1 MTLSTVGEKKVD
13 RHTQVLVIGGGP
25 AGSTAATLLAREG
38 VDVTLVERKT
48 FPRYHIGESLSPS
61 CLPILDLL
69 GARQK
74 VADHGFQVKRG
85 IYFDWGGEEWS
96 LSFGEFYGSPL
107 HSYQVLRAE
116 FDHLLLTNAEK
127 QGVHVLQGANV
138 EDILFDDLRP
148 IGATISPAGNSRQS
162 ELIKFDFLVDASG
175 RAGMLATHHLRTR
188 RYHEAFRNIALWN
201 YWSGTKSLPS
211 GPEGAIAVCSI
222 PDGWIW
228 GIPLHDGTMSL
239 GLVTDTDTFTRK
251 KRQGAT
257 PDQIY
262 SDGIAQN
269 STIATL
275 IESAEPIS
283 TLRIERDFSYTSD
296 QFSGPGYFLCGDA
309 ACFLDPLLSTGVH
322 LAMFS
327 AMVAA
332 ASIASVIRS
341 EVSEDE
347 AMTLYEDTYRQAY
360 LRLFALVSSTY
371 QQHSGKESYFREAQQ
386 LTLHDIAGP
395 DLKQAFLNIVSGVE
409 DLHDSGAILDSVMG
423 HMTKISSL
431 QKTLAPHA
439 ETADSM
445 LPAEEQERE
454 AAKKRFISL
463 ATGRFPLSPQE
474 AVRGLYVTFQP
485 RLGLVRT
492 HVDHASDADSQTRI
506 GE

>member
-1 MTLSTVGEKKVD
+1 ME

-38 VDVTLVERKT
+38 VDVTLVERKA

-74 VADHGFQVKRG
+74 VADHGFQIKRG

-96 LSFGEFYGSPL
+96 LTFQEFYGNPL

-116 FDHLLLTNAEK
+116 FDNLLLANAES
-127 QGVHVLQGANV
+127 QGVHVLQGAV
-138 EDILFDDLRP
+138 EDILFDGPRP
-148 IGATISPAGNSRQS
+148 IGATISPAGNGRQS
-162 ELIKFDFLVDASG
+162 EQVRFDFLVDASG
-175 RAGMLATHHLRTR
+175 RSGMLATHYLRTR

-201 YWSGTKSLPS
+201 YWSGTKSLLS

-239 GLVTDTDTFTRK
+239 GLVTDTDTFARK
-251 KRQGAT
+251 KRQGAS
-257 PDQIY
+257 PAQIY

-360 LRLFALVSSTY
+360 LRLFALVSATY

-395 DLKQAFLNIVSGVE
+395 DFKQAFVNIGSGVE
-409 DLHDSGAILDSVMG
+409 DLHDSGAIRDSVMG
-423 HMTKISSL
+423 GMTNIFRL
-431 QKTLAPHA
+431 QKKLGQPTEAV
-439 ETADSM
+439 DSM
-445 LPAEEQERE
+445 LPAEQQER
-454 AAKKRFISL
+454 AAARARFVSL

-485 RLGLVRT
+485 RLGLVRAN
-492 HVDHASDADSQTRI
+492 VDHASDADSQTRI

>member
-1 MTLSTVGEKKVD
+1 MD

-25 AGSTAATLLAREG
+25 AGSTAATLLARDG
-38 VDVTLVERKT
+38 VDVTLVERKA

-69 GARQK
+69 DVRQK
-74 VADHGFQVKRG
+74 VSDHGFQIKRG

-96 LSFGEFYGSPL
+96 LYFGDFYGSSL

-116 FDHLLLTNAEK
+116 FDHLLLTNAER
-127 QGVHVLQGANV
+127 QGVRVLQGASV
-138 EDILFDDLRP
+138 EDLLFDDLRP
-148 IGATISPAGNSRQS
+148 IGATISTVGESCHS
-162 ELIKFDFLVDASG
+162 ERVGFDFLVDASG
-175 RAGMLATHHLRTR
+175 RAGLLATHYLKTR

-201 YWSGTKSLPS
+201 YWSGAKSLPS

-228 GIPLHDGTMSL
+228 GIPLHDGTMSI

-251 KRQGAT
+251 KREGAS
-257 PDQIY
+257 PAQIY

-269 STIATL
+269 STIAALMT
-275 IESAEPIS
+275 SAEPVS

-296 QFSGPGYFLCGDA
+296 QFSGSGYFLCGDA

-327 AMVAA
+327 ALVAA
-332 ASIASVIRS
+332 ASIASVIRG
-341 EVSEDE
+341 EVAEHE
-347 AMTLYEDTYRQAY
+347 AAALYEDTYRQAY
-360 LRLFALVSSTY
+360 LRLFALVSATY

-386 LTLHDIAGP
+386 LTLHDIADW

-409 DLHDSGAILDSVMG
+409 DLHDSGVILDFVMG
-423 HMTKISSL
+423 DMTKSL
-431 QKTLAPHA
+431 SLGKEFFRNTGVNSTLP
-439 ETADSM
+439 
-445 LPAEEQERE
+445 EEQELE
-454 AAKKRFISL
+454 AAKARFVSL
-463 ATGRFPLSPQE
+463 VTGRFPLSPQE

-485 RLGLVRT
+485 RLGLVRSVRS
-492 HVDHASDADSQTRI
+492 HVDHASDPDSRARI
-506 GE
+506 GG

>member
-1 MTLSTVGEKKVD
+1 MD

-38 VDVTLVERKT
+38 VDVTLVERKA

-85 IYFDWGGEEWS
+85 IYFDWGGDEWA

-116 FDHLLLTNAEK
+116 FDHLLLMNAES
-127 QGVHVLQGANV
+127 QGVHVLQGASV
-138 EDILFDDLRP
+138 EDLLFDGLRP
-148 IGATISPAGNSRQS
+148 IGATISPVGNSGQS
-162 ELIKFDFLVDASG
+162 ERVRFDFLVDASG
-175 RAGMLATHHLRTR
+175 RSGMLATHYLRTR
-188 RYHEAFRNIALWN
+188 RYHETFRNIALWN
-201 YWSGTKSLPS
+201 YWSGAKNLSS

-228 GIPLHDGTMSL
+228 GIPLHDGTMSV

-251 KRQGAT
+251 KREGAS

-262 SDGIAQN
+262 SDGIVQN
-269 STIATL
+269 STIAAL
-275 IESAEPIS
+275 IASAEPVS

-327 AMVAA
+327 ALVAA

-341 EVSEDE
+341 EVTEHE
-347 AMTLYEDTYRQAY
+347 AMALYEDTYRQAY
-360 LRLFALVSSTY
+360 LRLFAIVSATY

-386 LTLHDIAGP
+386 LTLNDIAGP
-395 DLKQAFLNIVSGVE
+395 DFKQAFLNIVSGVE
-409 DLHDSGAILDSVMG
+409 DLHDSGEILDSVMG
-423 HMTKISSL
+423 GMTKVFSI
-431 QKTLAPHA
+431 QKEFSRNPEAVK
-439 ETADSM
+439 SI
-445 LPAEEQERE
+445 LPEGGEGA
-454 AAKKRFISL
+454 AAKSRFISL
-463 ATGRFPLSPQE
+463 VTGRFPLSAEE
-474 AVRGLYVTFQP
+474 AVRGLYVAFQP

-492 HVDHASDADSQTRI
+492 HVDHASDAAGQTRI